1 MALQR
6 CPGCRKKISES
17 AKLCPHCAFSFAE
30 ADLEKYKA
38 VLEQR
43 RQHNAEINR
52 KSVKLHLIWFVIF
65 AVVIGVASWWQ
76 NGG

>member
-6 CPGCRKKISES
+6 CPECRKKISES
-17 AKLCPHCAFSFAE
+17 VQTCPHCGFSFAK

-52 KSVKLHLIWFVIF
+52 KSAKLHLIWLMIF
-65 AVVIGVASWWQ
+65 ALVIGVAGWWY
-76 NGG
+76 N